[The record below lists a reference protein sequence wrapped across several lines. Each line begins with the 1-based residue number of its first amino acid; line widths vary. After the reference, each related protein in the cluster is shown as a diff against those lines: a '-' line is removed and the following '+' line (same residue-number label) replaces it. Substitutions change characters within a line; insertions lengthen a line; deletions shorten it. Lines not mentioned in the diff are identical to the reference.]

1 MTFEK
6 GNEWRWKPGQS
17 GNPKGR
23 PKNIS
28 TIVTDRLKTLRAD
41 GRCLADDLV
50 DDLLRD
56 AQSDEPGIR
65 MATRK
70 ELLARVYPIISKMEL
85 DAQTDN
91 TLRVSWKKPTQ
102 PPEEPDGDS
111 TVQEQQVEG
120 ETREG
125 AE

>member
-1 MTFEK
+1 MTQFEK
-6 GNEWRWKPGQS
+6 GNKYAWKPGQS

-41 GRCLADDLV
+41 GSCLADDLV

-56 AQSDEPGIR
+56 AQSDEPAIR

-91 TLRVSWKKPTQ
+91 TLSVSWKKPSQ
-102 PPEEPDGDS
+102 SPEGSDNE
-111 TVQEQQVEG
+111 
-120 ETREG
+120 
-125 AE
+125 